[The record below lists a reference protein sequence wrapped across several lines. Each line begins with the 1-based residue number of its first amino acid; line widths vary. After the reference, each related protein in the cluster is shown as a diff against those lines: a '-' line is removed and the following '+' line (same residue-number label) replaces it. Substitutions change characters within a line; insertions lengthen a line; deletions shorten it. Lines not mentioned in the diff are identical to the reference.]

1 MVELPPG
8 RKAITCKW
16 VFKVKHDE
24 NDKIDRFKGRLVAKG
39 FLQKYG
45 IEFDETFSP
54 VVRFTSIRALL
65 AFAVSRNMFIHQ
77 MDVVSASLNGTLD
90 EDIYMEQPEG
100 YVVPGKENLVCHL
113 KKSLYGL
120 KQSPRCWNRSFKEFM
135 ISQGF
140 LQSVADPCVFIRKV
154 NDQLA
159 IVAVHVDDLVLL
171 TETEQEMIDLKAN
184 LSAHFKMK
192 DMGKLHYS
200 LGINIKMT
208 DGVLQISQEQYI
220 NKILHK
226 YNLQDC
232 KPVSTPMDVNVKLVK
247 DDGYNKPV
255 DPVVYQSMVGSLI
268 HAAIATRPDIA

>member
-24 NDKIDRFKGRLVAKG
+24 NGKIDRFKGRLVAKG
-39 FLQKYG
+39 FLQNYG

-77 MDVVSASLNGTLD
+77 MDVVTAFLNGTLD

-120 KQSPRCWNRSFKEFM
+120 KQSPQCWNRSFKEFM

-140 LQSVADPCVFIRKV
+140 IQSAADSCVFIGKV

-159 IVAVHVDDLVLL
+159 IVAVHVDDLILL

-184 LSAHFKMK
+184 LPAHFKMK
-192 DMGKLHYS
+192 DMGRLHYC
-200 LGINIKMT
+200 LGVTIKMT
-208 DGVLQISQEQYI
+208 D
-220 NKILHK
+220 
-226 YNLQDC
+226 
-232 KPVSTPMDVNVKLVK
+232 VSYK
-247 DDGYNKPV
+247 
-255 DPVVYQSMVGSLI
+255 
-268 HAAIATRPDIA
+268 